1 MRGEDGT
8 LRDEKESA
16 MKYTGQ
22 REATMDCYNLGEWTV
37 FPLTESEVE
46 KNIGQVH
53 QLMGQSLQRKDSYQ
67 TATLFVEMF
76 YIFYCSHINGKMD

>member
-1 MRGEDGT
+1 
-8 LRDEKESA
+8 
-16 MKYTGQ
+16 
-22 REATMDCYNLGEWTV
+22 MDCYNLGEWTV

-53 QLMGQSLQRKDSYQ
+53 QIMGQSLQRKDSYQ

-76 YIFYCSHINGKMD
+76 YIFYSHINGKMD